1 MKRIYL
7 SPSAQENNVGAGSYG
22 TEEQRMNQLCDLVE
36 KKLKG
41 RYQIYRNRPEMS
53 LQQIVADSNAKKPD
67 IHLALLRMLD
77 LRQRRPSRKT
87 GPADLSADY
96 RNFPICWARRQSEQ
110 NPL

>member
-41 RYQIYRNRPEMS
+41 RYQIYRNRQEMS
-53 LQQIVADSNAKKPD
+53 LQQIVAAS
-67 IHLALLRMLD
+67 
-77 LRQRRPSRKT
+77 T
-87 GPADLSADY
+87 
-96 RNFPICWARRQSEQ
+96 
-110 NPL
+110 

>member
-36 KKLKG
+36 KKLEG

-53 LQQIVADSNAKKPD
+53 LQQIVADSNGKKPD
-67 IHLALLRMLD
+67 IHLA
-77 LRQRRPSRKT
+77 RQRRPSRET

-96 RNFPICWARRQSEQ
+96 RNFPICWARRQSE
-110 NPL
+110 